1 MGSSPTTG
9 TNLEPER
16 ILRSGFFICGGRE
29 PTQNCVIGN
38 TKENSK
44 FSLIGKPPQAIAG
57 VLTPSSPTTGTNL
70 EPERILR
77 SGFFICGGREPTQN
91 CIDLSMDNNGNFIYN
106 KNKFITESFSIL
118 YICSSALNVGT
129 AFIFTCSKLIKLNLM
144 YCTIT

>member
-1 MGSSPTTG
+1 
-9 TNLEPER
+9 
-16 ILRSGFFICGGRE
+16 
-29 PTQNCVIGN
+29 
-38 TKENSK
+38 
-44 FSLIGKPPQAIAG
+44 
-57 VLTPSSPTTGTNL
+57 
-70 EPERILR
+70 LR